1 MSDIVPR
8 SQMTKQGVKGISAV
22 GGGIALL
29 VLASTSWFG
38 IIAGA
43 ALTVIGVA
51 IGRSKSDRVAGIV
64 TTVVGVASLLTGLLA
79 RSVPALKFLMW
90 GPGIILIA
98 GGIWSLVRFFQNLR
112 KRM

>member
-64 TTVVGVASLLTGLLA
+64 TTVVGVASLLTGI
-79 RSVPALKFLMW
+79 VPALKFLMW